1 MDMNKNSEYPF
12 VFSMIIKMEVNMLF
26 KDDWDKSKQ
35 RLEALWNNEIIDRAC
50 ISVTALKDSHNYVRE
65 KMPESPEDLFHY
77 FTDGE
82 WVHKRQM
89 HRFENTYFGVRHIL
103 SSGQIL
109 VQQDTLNILRMQNL
123 VSQKIQ
129 FGTKLLWRMEK
140 YPNTLETI
148 VFSR

>member
-65 KMPESPEDLFHY
+65 KCPKAPRIYSTILLMANGYIKGKCTALK
-77 FTDGE
+77 T
-82 WVHKRQM
+82 
-89 HRFENTYFGVRHIL
+89 HI
-103 SSGQIL
+103 SG
-109 VQQDTLNILRMQNL
+109 
-123 VSQKIQ
+123 
-129 FGTKLLWRMEK
+129 
-140 YPNTLETI
+140 
-148 VFSR
+148 